1 MLDRSFWCAFIGT
14 LSSYVH
20 LSIKGRRTAEG
31 RFDWGEAAV
40 DAGIISGLTFFTGL
54 GALAAGHAVN
64 VDGLLVLFCST
75 GAEFLSVVA
84 AKRKLTPP
92 VK

>member
-1 MLDRSFWCAFIGT
+1 LDRSFWCGLAGA
-14 LSSYVH
+14 LSGHVH

-31 RFDWGEAAV
+31 RFDWQEAAI

-64 VDGLLVLFCST
+64 VDGLVVLFCST
-75 GAEFLSVVA
+75 GGEFLSVLA

-92 VK
+92 AK